1 MIRTL
6 SLLILPLA
14 LASLAPPGAP
24 AAQPSETNA
33 FGALLSVPPA
43 GERVVARGTG
53 FEITRSQLDE
63 EIARAQAQAVA
74 QGRRIPSEV
83 VPQLHRDTLEQLINV
98 QLLEAKA
105 TAADKAA
112 GKEQAQKRLTEAKAK
127 AGSEEAFAGQLKR
140 MGATADEVLAKWA
153 EALTADA
160 VLERELKIKVT
171 DQDVRKE
178 YDANTN
184 QFQAPEKV
192 RISHILIGTRDRAS
206 SAQLLPDEQAAKR
219 KQAEALLKRARAG
232 EDFAKLAHEYS
243 DDLVSKDRGG
253 EYTFAHGEMVPEV
266 ENAAFALK
274 PNDISDI
281 VVSAYGFHIIKL
293 NERIPAH
300 QIKFA
305 DAAGDIKAAL
315 IAQAIQQQFPDY
327 IANLRK
333 EAGVEILD
341 AKLRPRTTMDPDSYI
356 PPIRPVPR
364 PQTP

>member
-1 MIRTL
+1 MTRRL

-14 LASLAPPGAP
+14 LASLTPPGAP
-24 AAQPSETNA
+24 AAQPAETNA
-33 FGALLSVPPA
+33 FGALLSAPPA
-43 GERVVARGTG
+43 GDKVVARGTG
-53 FEITRSQLDE
+53 FEITRSQLDK
-63 EIARAQAQAVA
+63 EIARAQAQAAA
-74 QGRRIPSEV
+74 QGRTFPSEV
-83 VPQLHRDTLEQLINV
+83 VSQVHRDILEQLINV

-112 GKEQAQKRLTEAKAK
+112 GKEQAQKRLAEAKAK
-127 AGSEEAFAGQLKR
+127 SGSEAAFAGKLKR
-140 MGATADEVLAKWA
+140 MGATTDEVLAKWT
-153 EALTADA
+153 EALTANA

-178 YDANTN
+178 YDTNTN

-192 RISHILIGTRDRAS
+192 RISHILVGTRDHTS
-206 SAQLLPDEQAAKR
+206 GAQLLPDEQAAKR

-232 EDFAKLAHEYS
+232 EDFAKLAREYS
-243 DDLVSKDRGG
+243 DDLASKEGGG
-253 EYTFAHGEMVPEV
+253 EYTFAHGEMFPEV

-274 PNDISDI
+274 PNEISDI

-305 DAAGDIKAAL
+305 DATADIRAAL
-315 IAQAIQQQFPDY
+315 IAQAIQQRFPDY
-327 IANLRK
+327 IAKLRK
-333 EAGVEILD
+333 EGGVEILD
-341 AKLRPRTTMDPDSYI
+341 AKLRPRETMDPDSYI

-364 PQTP
+364 SQTP